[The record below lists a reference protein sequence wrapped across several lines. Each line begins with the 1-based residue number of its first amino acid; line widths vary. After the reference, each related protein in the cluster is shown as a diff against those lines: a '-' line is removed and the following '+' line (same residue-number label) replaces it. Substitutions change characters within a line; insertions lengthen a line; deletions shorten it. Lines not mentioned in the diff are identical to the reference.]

1 MRPAAPHLRR
11 TAIIVVLLSAKE
23 AIAMGRKQTKKGR
36 QQLGL
41 FQPKPQLPHWN
52 HLSEKLK
59 RDLKRLMGRMLREV
73 LVADGTGHGGRE
85 VGDE

>member
-1 MRPAAPHLRR
+1 MRPAAPHLRT
-11 TAIIVVLLSAKE
+11 TAIIVVLLSVKE

-41 FQPKPQLPHWN
+41 FQPKPQIPQWN
-52 HLSEKLK
+52 HLPEKLK
-59 RDLKRLMGRMLREV
+59 RDLKRLMGRLIREAV
-73 LVADGTGHGGRE
+73 VADATGHGGRE